1 MDIESTAQEKSNFF
15 ASAWGRVKALPG
27 KLKAKV
33 ISRSKSIKK
42 LGQDDPRRLIHS
54 LKVGIA
60 LTLISLL
67 YYARPLYDSFGV
79 SGMWAVLTVVVV
91 FEFTVGG
98 TLSKCLNRGFATFLA
113 GALGIGADYFA
124 CLFGKKGEPIVLG
137 ILVFLLAAA
146 ASFSR
151 FFPKIKARYDYGVQ
165 IFILTFSLVAVSGD
179 RVDELVVLA
188 HQRLSTIIMGG
199 ATCMLISIFIC
210 PVWAGEDLHKAV
222 ASNLEKIAT
231 YLEGFGGVY
240 LKSGGDDGNGVVSNS
255 KNGKSFLEGY
265 KSILNSKSSEESLAN
280 FARWEPGHGSF
291 RLRHPWKH
299 YLKIGALARQC
310 AYQIEAINGCI
321 DSDIQAS
328 QEFISKIEGSCK
340 RMSAE
345 CGKALQALATAIK
358 TMTDPSTANPH
369 VENSKASMKDLKFA
383 LKAASLENADFLA
396 IVPAAAVAAILVEI
410 VKSVEKITEAVHELS
425 QLAHFNK
432 TMEPTVSPEKPQQ
445 QQLLHRGIIQP
456 VLDADGNDNVV
467 ITVHEI
473 STDSPENEKPHHHH
487 QEPKPGQRTETVNIV
502 ANM

>member
-1 MDIESTAQEKSNFF
+1 MEFESTAQEKARFF
-15 ASAWGRVKALPG
+15 ASAWDRIKALPV

-33 ISRSKSIKK
+33 ISIAKRIKK
-42 LGQDDPRRLIHS
+42 LGKDDPRRLIHS
-54 LKVGIA
+54 LKVGLA
-60 LTLISLL
+60 LTLVSLIF
-67 YYARPLYDSFGV
+67 YVRPLYDGFGV

-124 CLFGKKGEPIVLG
+124 SLFEKKGEPIVLG

-146 ASFSR
+146 ATFSR
-151 FFPKIKARYDYGVQ
+151 FFPRIKARYDYGVL
-165 IFILTFSLVAVSGD
+165 IFILTFSLVAVSGY

-222 ASNLEKIAT
+222 ASNLEKLAT
-231 YLEGFGGVY
+231 YLEGFGGIY
-240 LKSGGDDGNGVVSNS
+240 FQSCIDDGSAVVS
-255 KNGKSFLEGY
+255 KDGKSFLEGY
-265 KSILNSKSSEESLAN
+265 RSILNSKNSEESLAN
-280 FARWEPGHGSF
+280 FARWEPGHGRF

-310 AYQIEAINGCI
+310 AYQFEAINGYI

-328 QEFISKIEGSCK
+328 QEFKSKIEGSCK

-345 CGKALQALATAIK
+345 CVKALKALATAIK

-369 VENSKASMKDLKFA
+369 MENSKAAMKDLKFA

-396 IVPAAAVAAILVEI
+396 IVPAATVASILVEI
-410 VKSVEKITEAVHELS
+410 VKSVEKISEAVHELS

-432 TMEPTVSPEKPQQ
+432 TVEPTVSPEKS

-456 VLDADGNDNVV
+456 VSYADDNDNVV
-467 ITVHEI
+467 IRIDEI
-473 STDSPENEKPHHHH
+473 STDSPENEKPHH
-487 QEPKPGQRTETVNIV
+487 QVPKSGQRMEV
-502 ANM
+502 